1 MRRMVAA
8 PTGPVLW
15 PRPRAPEGAIHA
27 EVPLA
32 MNRRTPIALHRVCAA
47 DRMRLRPGPSCG
59 FSLLELVI
67 SLAIAAVLLVLALPS
82 YGRWIGDEQVMNHAI
97 LLSKSMQLARSEAI
111 KRGHRVNLCKSS
123 DGVQCADIGGWDLGF
138 LMHEDTGALG
148 EVDGPDAVI
157 RFEHSTRGIRVSSNK
172 PLADYVSFT
181 AFGHARTLNGALQMG
196 TFTVCKSGFQAVDVV
211 LVGSGRVRVAKT
223 KAICP

>member
-1 MRRMVAA
+1 MDICTAVARHDGRA
-8 PTGPVLW
+8 SAGSRLL
-15 PRPRAPEGAIHA
+15 PRQ
-27 EVPLA
+27 
-32 MNRRTPIALHRVCAA
+32 NQ
-47 DRMRLRPGPSCG
+47 G

-67 SLAIAAVLLVLALPS
+67 SLAIGAVLVMLALPS

-123 DGVQCADIGGWDLGF
+123 DGLQCADIGGWDLGF

-148 EVDGPDAVI
+148 EVDGEDTVI
-157 RFEHSTRGIRVSSNK
+157 RFEHPTRGIHVSSNK

-181 AFGHARTLNGALQMG
+181 AFGHARMLNGALQMG
-196 TFTVCKSGFQAVDVV
+196 TFTVCKTGFQAVDVV